1 MSSLVPNNKPIARY
15 YTGEKVAP
23 LLTVVIGGN
32 HEASNYLWELWATL
46 RIFFVG
52 VSHCSMIGTT
62 EDGWHPT
69 SIILVVLGVF
79 ASTA

>member
-1 MSSLVPNNKPIARY
+1 MPNNRPIDRY

-46 RIFFVG
+46 RIFSMG
-52 VSHCSMIGTT
+52 VSHCFIIGTT

-69 SIILVVLGVF
+69 YIILVVLGVF
-79 ASTA
+79 ALTA